1 MASFSSTFINK
12 IDSKG
17 RVSVPASFRAILT
30 GQSFNGVVLYPSM
43 KVRAVEAGGIELVE
57 DLRDQ
62 LDALAGQSD
71 EYEAFASMLPEMLQV
86 PFDSEGRII
95 LPPSVLEH
103 AGIIESAAFAGYGRT
118 FRIWDPERLRRYQQE
133 MRELVRDR
141 GYTMPP
147 RRTPK

>member
-1 MASFSSTFINK
+1 VASFSSTFINK

-71 EYEAFASMLPEMLQV
+71 EYEALASMLPEMLQV

-95 LPPSVLEH
+95 LPPSMLEH

-118 FRIWDPERLRRYQQE
+118 FRIWDPERLRRHQQE

-141 GYTMPP
+141 GFTLPP
-147 RRTPK
+147 RRAPK

>member
-1 MASFSSTFINK
+1 VASFSSTFINK

-17 RVSVPASFRAILT
+17 RVSVPASFRAILN

-71 EYEAFASMLPEMLQV
+71 EYEALASMLPEMLQV

-118 FRIWDPERLRRYQQE
+118 FRIWDPERLRRHQQE

-141 GYTMPP
+141 GFTLPP
-147 RRTPK
+147 RRAPK